1 MYERV
6 VSLLVR
12 RRQFHKLVRIYK
24 EGRVSS
30 QRLKNIFL
38 DNPLKH
44 IGDALIENGGHSLAE
59 LSIALVS
66 MGKHDDLV
74 AFLMYVFIF
83 EAPIKL
89 FSRGNKE
96 LSAKLESDFENVSVW
111 KSVAAFTSN
120 IELQAKILS
129 ATVIA
134 EAKYEE
140 HLSEKAA
147 YDFYS

>member
-1 MYERV
+1 M
-6 VSLLVR
+6 
-12 RRQFHKLVRIYK
+12 
-24 EGRVSS
+24 
-30 QRLKNIFL
+30 
-38 DNPLKH
+38 
-44 IGDALIENGGHSLAE
+44 AE

-89 FSRGNKE
+89 FSRENKE
-96 LSAKLESDFENVSVW
+96 LSTKLESDFENVSVW

>member
-6 VSLLVR
+6 VSLLVQ
-12 RRQFHKLVRIYK
+12 RRQFYKLVRIYK

-74 AFLMYVFIF
+74 AFLMYDYVFYN
-83 EAPIKL
+83 L
-89 FSRGNKE
+89 
-96 LSAKLESDFENVSVW
+96 
-111 KSVAAFTSN
+111 
-120 IELQAKILS
+120 
-129 ATVIA
+129 
-134 EAKYEE
+134 
-140 HLSEKAA
+140 
-147 YDFYS
+147 